1 MPTELD
7 PTEVTQARVVKTPP
21 AVVEFTGVITSRR
34 SSVISA
40 QVQARIEELDIHSGQ
55 VVKTGELVAQL
66 DQTELKTKLAQAR
79 SQEQSALLEAG
90 AYGAQA
96 SALRK
101 KMIAESYLHTMGA
114 SAAMAV
120 TTARA
125 EYAQVGGQGG
135 AAMAR
140 AITAKAAREQS
151 EKDLAKAQIFSPIDG
166 IITGL
171 KAHVGEIAQ
180 VGTPL
185 ARVFDPT
192 DLIIRFA
199 VPKEHRG
206 AVRKGQR
213 VELTI
218 EGSQRTVWATVTSI
232 SGAQEPPL
240 NFTVVEADIGGPKLP
255 PEEFAVS
262 SIGRVRIAD
271 ARGAKR

>member
-1 MPTELD
+1 MPVLPLMRLSVALLVAACAAPAPMPTELD

-55 VVKTGELVAQL
+55 VVKPGELVAL
-66 DQTELKTKLAQAR
+66 
-79 SQEQSALLEAG
+79 
-90 AYGAQA
+90 
-96 SALRK
+96 
-101 KMIAESYLHTMGA
+101 
-114 SAAMAV
+114 
-120 TTARA
+120 
-125 EYAQVGGQGG
+125 
-135 AAMAR
+135 
-140 AITAKAAREQS
+140 
-151 EKDLAKAQIFSPIDG
+151 
-166 IITGL
+166 
-171 KAHVGEIAQ
+171 
-180 VGTPL
+180 
-185 ARVFDPT
+185 FDPT

-255 PEEFAVS
+255 PEELAVS

-271 ARGAKR
+271 ARG